1 MKSSF
6 VVYIS
11 LVVIYANDQMFHYLE
26 TDLRMNKSL
35 PLNENISALLAGKSQ
50 KGYLFG

>member
-6 VVYIS
+6 VIYIF
-11 LVVIYANDQMFHYLE
+11 LVVLYANDKIFHYLE
-26 TDLRMNKSL
+26 TDLGMNESL
-35 PLNENISALLAGKSQ
+35 PPNENIAALLAGKSP

>member
-6 VVYIS
+6 VIYIS
-11 LVVIYANDQMFHYLE
+11 VVVIYANAQMFHYLE

-35 PLNENISALLAGKSQ
+35 PPNENVSALLAGKSP